1 MVIKLNI
8 IVNKYI
14 MPITCTLCNQVTT
27 TKVIRCMYYCTEC
40 NMNPPIYKC
49 WNCDKYLCE
58 KHLEVKN

>member
-1 MVIKLNI
+1 
-8 IVNKYI
+8 
-14 MPITCTLCNQVTT
+14 MPATCTLCNQVTT
-27 TKVIRCMYYCTEC
+27 TKVIRCIHYCTEC